1 MTIKTNSLAVAALA
15 CISIQSVSKA
25 SWMDPGF
32 NSFSNSFTLTARYS
46 IPYLRQDHGGSTVDY
61 RGGSQTVTGTSRGTT
76 TLIEAGPAQSRFTSI
91 DSTDDTLES
100 FSSSTSSSADSY
112 AWMASSSA
120 DSSSKV
126 VLNLNSRLNR
136 TIYINAG
143 GSASWPY
150 AATAESQ
157 FNATVGI
164 ESNGSVTNIFTANS
178 KTSQDL
184 SNYSNYYRIDI
195 LANTNYVV
203 VVEQYSSAFGSYG
216 SNPTGVSTGAGFSI
230 TFSAITPSPAASA
243 LFALAGF
250 VSRRRRA

>member
-1 MTIKTNSLAVAALA
+1 
-15 CISIQSVSKA
+15 
-25 SWMDPGF
+25 MDPGF
-32 NSFSNSFTLTARYS
+32 NSISNSFTLTASYS

-61 RGGSQTVTGTSRGTT
+61 RYGSQTVTGTSRGST
-76 TLIEAGPAQSRFTSI
+76 TLIEAGPAQSRFTSLN
-91 DSTDDTLES
+91 STDDTLES
-100 FSSSTSSSADSY
+100 FSSGTSSSADSY

-136 TIYINAG
+136 TIYIHAAG
-143 GSASWPY
+143 NYFGSAG
-150 AATAESQ
+150 ATAESQ
-157 FNATVGI
+157 FNATVGV

-184 SNYSNYYRIDI
+184 SIYDNYYRIDI

-203 VVEQYSSAFGSYG
+203 VVEQYSSARYSA
-216 SNPTGVSTGAGFSI
+216 STGSFVVSAGAGISI
-230 TFSAITPSPAASA
+230 TFSGIIPSPAASA
-243 LFALAGF
+243 LLALAGL